1 MITHIGWCLN
11 QLDRDEEALEYYMKA
26 LAGEEDNIW
35 LLSQI
40 GVTLGVIRRYEEG
53 IEYLK
58 KAEELGRNDIWLFSF
73 FYSTWINEKKSK

>member
-1 MITHIGWCLN
+1 
-11 QLDRDEEALEYYMKA
+11 MKE

-58 KAEELGRNDIWLFSF
+58 KAEELGRNDIWLNSELG
-73 FYSTWINEKKSK
+73 WQLARIEKHEEAVEYF